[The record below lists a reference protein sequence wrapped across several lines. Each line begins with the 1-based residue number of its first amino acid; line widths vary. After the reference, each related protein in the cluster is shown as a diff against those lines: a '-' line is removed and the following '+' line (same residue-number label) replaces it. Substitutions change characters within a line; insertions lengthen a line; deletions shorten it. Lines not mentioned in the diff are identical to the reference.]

1 MATPI
6 KAMYPRDTINK
17 HSVRSGKQTI
27 NRRQV
32 HTRLCTC
39 AIAFD
44 QELEVVVVTTSAQR
58 IRIEFIIPKKEKMKE
73 KKAREE

>member
-32 HTRLCTC
+32 QARLCTC
-39 AIAFD
+39 AVAFD
-44 QELEVVVVTTSAQR
+44 QKLEVVVTTSAQR
-58 IRIEFIIPKKEKMKE
+58 IRFEFIIPKKEKMKE
-73 KKAREE
+73 KKAQEE

>member
-32 HTRLCTC
+32 HARLCTC

-44 QELEVVVVTTSAQR
+44 QKLEVVVTTSAQR
-58 IRIEFIIPKKEKMKE
+58 IRFEFIIPKKEKMKE
-73 KKAREE
+73 KKAQEE